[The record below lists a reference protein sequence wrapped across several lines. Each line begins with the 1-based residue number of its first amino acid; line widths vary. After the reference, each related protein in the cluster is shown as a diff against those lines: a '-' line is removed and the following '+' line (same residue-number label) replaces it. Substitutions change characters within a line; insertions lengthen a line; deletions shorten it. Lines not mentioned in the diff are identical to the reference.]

1 MDMLIFLIYVE
12 VIELLTELSTQHK
25 NKRFLLAIKL
35 LVWEM
40 SLADQM
46 TVQFKKQ
53 RFSLDENRRSM
64 KRRKVLQI
72 IGKFTPKKLFKL
84 ELIWLKLSKNGK
96 KAITTS
102 NCAI

>member
-1 MDMLIFLIYVE
+1 M
-12 VIELLTELSTQHK
+12 
-25 NKRFLLAIKL
+25 R
-35 LVWEM
+35 
-40 SLADQM
+40 LADQM

-84 ELIWLKLSKNGK
+84 ELI
-96 KAITTS
+96 
-102 NCAI
+102 